1 MPQKQ
6 DHLPH
11 PRAEFVCDTAGS
23 ILSIR
28 IRGEIDHH
36 TAAAIRQG
44 IDATLFEKR
53 PKTLILDLS
62 AVGFMDSSGLGL
74 IMGRYSVMK
83 ELGGEMTVWNP
94 SPETRAILTLAGM
107 ERLVKIAYPQ
117 GEERT
122 ANGESSGH
130 VQPSR
135 TAPPRKPTD
144 GRVTAAPPTPR
155 TSPRNPRNPRKRGKN
170 GLVYETDPRK
180 EKNA

>member
-6 DHLPH
+6 DHLPRE
-11 PRAEFVCDTAGS
+11 RAEFLCDTAGS

-28 IRGEIDHH
+28 VRGEIDHH
-36 TAAAIRQG
+36 TATAIRQG

-53 PKTLILDLS
+53 PAKLILDLS
-62 AVGFMDSSGLGL
+62 AVSFMDSSGLGL

-107 ERLVKIAYPQ
+107 ERLVKIIYPEG
-117 GEERT
+117 GEPSATQSRPPKASPRHPSAEREGT
-122 ANGESSGH
+122 SS
-130 VQPSR
+130 
-135 TAPPRKPTD
+135 
-144 GRVTAAPPTPR
+144 PR
-155 TSPRNPRNPRKRGKN
+155 TSPRAPRRRKKN

>member
-1 MPQKQ
+1 MPTKP
-6 DHLPH
+6 DLSPR
-11 PRAEFVCDTAGS
+11 PRAEFLCDTAGS
-23 ILSIR
+23 ILSIHV
-28 IRGEIDHH
+28 RGEIDHH

-53 PKTLILDLS
+53 PAKLILDLS
-62 AVGFMDSSGLGL
+62 AVSFMDSSGLGL

-107 ERLVKIAYPQ
+107 ERLVKILYPEGDEPSAPQ
-117 GEERT
+117 SRPTKSASRHPSAEREGT
-122 ANGESSGH
+122 SS
-130 VQPSR
+130 
-135 TAPPRKPTD
+135 
-144 GRVTAAPPTPR
+144 PR
-155 TSPRNPRNPRKRGKN
+155 TSPRAPRRRKKN

>member
-6 DHLPH
+6 DHLPRE
-11 PRAEFVCDTAGS
+11 RAEFVCDTAGS

-28 IRGEIDHH
+28 IHGEIDHH

-53 PKTLILDLS
+53 PAKLILDLS
-62 AVGFMDSSGLGL
+62 AVSFMDSSGLGL

-117 GEERT
+117 GEEPT
-122 ANGESSGH
+122 ANGEASGH
-130 VQPSR
+130 GQPSPSG
-135 TAPPRKPTD
+135 TPRKPLRQ
-144 GRVTAAPPTPR
+144 RVTATPSTAR
-155 TSPRNPRNPRKRGKN
+155 TSPRAPRRRKKN

>member
-6 DHLPH
+6 DHLP
-11 PRAEFVCDTAGS
+11 RECAEFLCDTAGS

-36 TAAAIRQG
+36 TAASIRQG
-44 IDATLFEKR
+44 IDTTLFEKR
-53 PKTLILDLS
+53 PAKLILDLS
-62 AVGFMDSSGLGL
+62 AVSFMDSSGLGL

-107 ERLVKIAYPQ
+107 ERLVKILYPEG
-117 GEERT
+117 GEPSAEPVRSPKASPRHPSAERE
-122 ANGESSGH
+122 A
-130 VQPSR
+130 
-135 TAPPRKPTD
+135 
-144 GRVTAAPPTPR
+144 PR
-155 TSPRNPRNPRKRGKN
+155 TSPRAPRRRKKN